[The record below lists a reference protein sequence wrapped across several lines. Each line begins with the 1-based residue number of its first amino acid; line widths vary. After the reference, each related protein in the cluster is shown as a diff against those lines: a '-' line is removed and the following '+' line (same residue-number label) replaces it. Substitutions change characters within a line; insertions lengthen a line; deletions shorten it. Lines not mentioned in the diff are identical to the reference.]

1 VIPEE
6 SIQEGI
12 KVVSG
17 NPTAAELAAVI
28 AILQVSHQ
36 EQVSAAKRTV
46 KRSASSWSRNTAQFR
61 NDLRPGVGQ
70 WRAQF
75 RPGLD

>member
-1 VIPEE
+1 MIPEE
-6 SIQEGI
+6 SIETGI
-12 KVVSG
+12 KVVAG

-28 AILQVSHQ
+28 AILQATHQ
-36 EQVSAAKRTV
+36 EQVCATKRQV
-46 KRSASSWSRNTAQFR
+46 KQSASSWKQNTTRFR

-70 WRAQF
+70 WRAQY

>member
-1 VIPEE
+1 MPEE
-6 SIQEGI
+6 SISEGI
-12 KVVSG
+12 QVVSG

-28 AILQVSHQ
+28 AILQASHQ
-36 EQVSAAKRTV
+36 EQVASAKTQVR
-46 KRSASSWSRNTAQFR
+46 RPASSWNRNTGQFR

>member
-12 KVVSG
+12 KVISG
-17 NPTAAELAAVI
+17 NPTEAELAAVI
-28 AILQVSHQ
+28 AILQASHQ
-36 EQVSAAKRTV
+36 EQVSTAKGHSQP
-46 KRSASSWSRNTAQFR
+46 KASSWNRNSTQFR

-70 WRAQF
+70 WRAQY
-75 RPGLD
+75 RPGLG

>member
-12 KVVSG
+12 KVVAG
-17 NPTAAELAAVI
+17 NPTEAELAAVI
-28 AILQVSHQ
+28 AILQASHQ
-36 EQVSAAKRTV
+36 EHASTAKGEIKV
-46 KRSASSWSRNTAQFR
+46 PASSWKDNTNRNKR
-61 NDLRPGVGQ
+61 HLRPGLGQ
-70 WRAQF
+70 WRAQY

>member
-12 KVVSG
+12 KVVAG
-17 NPTAAELAAVI
+17 NPTEAELAAVI
-28 AILQVSHQ
+28 AILQASHQ
-36 EQVSAAKRTV
+36 EQVSTNKRQV
-46 KRSASSWSRNTAQFR
+46 LGSQSSWKRNTTRFR

-70 WRAQF
+70 WRAQY

>member
-1 VIPEE
+1 MIPEE
-6 SIQEGI
+6 SIETGI
-12 KVVSG
+12 KVVAG

-28 AILQVSHQ
+28 AILQATHQ
-36 EQVSAAKRTV
+36 EQVSTNKRQV
-46 KRSASSWSRNTAQFR
+46 KQSASSWNRNTTRFR

-70 WRAQF
+70 WRAQY